1 MINYYQVAK
10 KAVPNL
16 QPLKQYYAKELE
28 EIKEEILSDKSI
40 KAFGEA
46 VRQTIGATLA
56 AVTQLFEK
64 LSQLLEETS
73 VILENSFK
81 SVVDSIQKELIPHVK
96 ELGSKLLQ
104 ASKESLE
111 IVLNIALGVIAKATQ
126 VIEKYQPELQEL
138 ATSFGELFQ
147 DVGKV
152 LYKVY
157 ENSYENIRGYVQRIV
172 SEIKASPTLDRL
184 KTEYDQVS

>member
-1 MINYYQVAK
+1 MAK

-16 QPLKQYYAKELE
+16 QPLKQYYTTELT
-28 EIKEEILSDKSI
+28 EIKEEILNDKSI

-46 VRQTIGATLA
+46 VRQTVGATLA

-64 LSQLLEETS
+64 VGQLLEETS

-81 SVVDSIQKELIPHVK
+81 SVVDSIERELIPHVK
-96 ELGSKLLQ
+96 ELGAKLLQ
-104 ASKESLE
+104 ASKEILE
-111 IVLNIALGVIAKATQ
+111 ISLNIVLGVVAKVTQ
-126 VIEKYQPELQEL
+126 VLERYQPELQEL

-152 LYKVY
+152 LHKVY
-157 ENSYENIRGYVQRIV
+157 ENSYENIKGYVQRIV

-184 KTEYDQVS
+184 KTEYDQVVKL